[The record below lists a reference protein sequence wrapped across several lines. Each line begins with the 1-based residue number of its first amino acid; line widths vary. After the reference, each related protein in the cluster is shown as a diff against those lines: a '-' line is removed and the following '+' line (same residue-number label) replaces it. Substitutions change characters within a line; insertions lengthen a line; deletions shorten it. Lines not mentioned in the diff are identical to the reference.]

1 MSDLIITNARLID
14 ADRDERG
21 GLRVAD
27 GRIAELL
34 SADMSTDDLGALALR
49 HDADVTDANGLWLIP
64 GGVDPHVHFALPVA
78 GTVTIDDFASGS
90 KAALAGGTT
99 TFIDFITPAPGTSL
113 IAATEA
119 RLAEA
124 ETSACDYSFHM
135 TVTSWG
141 PDTAAEMKQCRDEF
155 GLTSVKLY
163 LAYLESI
170 GLEDDDLFNAMR
182 AAANLGLTV
191 LLHCEDGHR
200 VSAQQQKL
208 LAAGRRGPDA
218 HPDSRPAEYEEA
230 SVRHAIKVAERA
242 GCRIYVVHASTI
254 GAVEAVARARDEGQ
268 DVLIETCPQY
278 LLLDDSRYR
287 GDPLDAAACIMS
299 PPLRTVEHGMAL
311 RKAVLEGLIDTI
323 GTDHCSF
330 TRAQKNAAA
339 DFTKIPGGA
348 AGVQHRLG
356 LLAAAVP
363 ELSPRDWVKLV
374 SASPARAFGLN
385 NCKGQLQI
393 GCDADLVL
401 WNPEPCPTITH
412 SDEHRCDH
420 SIYFGMTVK
429 GESVRIWR
437 RGKVFTRSH
446 ADQPGLFL
454 PRTTSP

>member
-34 SADMSTDDLGALALR
+34 PADMSTDDLGNLAQR
-49 HDADVTDANGLWLIP
+49 HNADVTDANGLWLIP

-90 KAALAGGTT
+90 RAALAGGTT

-113 IAATEA
+113 IAAAEA

-124 ETSACDYSFHM
+124 KASACDYSFHM

-141 PDTAAEMKQCRDEF
+141 LDTAAEMKQCRDEY

-182 AAANLGLTV
+182 TAADLGLTV
-191 LLHCEDGHR
+191 LLHCEDGQR
-200 VSAQQQKL
+200 VSAQQKKL

-230 SVRHAIKVAERA
+230 SVRHAIKVAARA
-242 GCRIYVVHASTI
+242 GCRIYVVHASTS
-254 GAVEAVARARDEGQ
+254 GAVDAVARARDAGQ

-278 LLLDDSRYR
+278 LLLDDSMYR
-287 GDPLDAAACIMS
+287 GDPIEAAACIMS
-299 PPLRTVEHGMAL
+299 PPLRPIEHGTAL
-311 RKAVLEGLIDTI
+311 RKAVLEGVIDTI

-330 TRAQKNAAA
+330 DRVQKNVAA

-356 LLAAAVP
+356 LVAAAIP
-363 ELSPRDWVKLV
+363 ELSPRNWVRLI
-374 SASPARAFGLN
+374 STAPARVFDLHDR
-385 NCKGQLQI
+385 KGRLQA

-401 WNPEPCPTITH
+401 WDPELRPAITH
-412 SDEHRCDH
+412 DDDHRCDH
-420 SIYFGMTVK
+420 SIYQGLIGRGKSSCVWRQGKTVK
-429 GESVRIWR
+429 RDAVGQFGAFLR
-437 RGKVFTRSH
+437 RTM
-446 ADQPGLFL
+446 
-454 PRTTSP
+454 SP